1 MTANAVRPRRAAS
14 VPAVERA
21 TRILVALG
29 NGQEEATLTELAR
42 DLTMHKS
49 TAHNILETLARHGF
63 VSRDAATRRY
73 RLGPTLATLGRA
85 AAVGPDLVALARP
98 HLIRLQQLC
107 GETVTL
113 HARDGAGSLIL
124 ASEESAHELRV
135 SARPGH
141 RLPPAAG
148 AVAKI
153 LFAFG
158 SQTPPPLPE
167 PLPMFTRRTI
177 ASAGRY
183 LDELHRVRRAGVAY
197 DEMEYVPGVRAVSAP
212 VCPGRDA
219 EGEAIAVLSIVG
231 VAARISP
238 ADLRRF
244 ARPLTY
250 AARVLSATLRSQTDH
265 GPSARARAVRA
276 NGRRRRSR

>member
-1 MTANAVRPRRAAS
+1 MTASAVHRGHAVA

-21 TRILVALG
+21 AGILLALG
-29 NGQEEATLTELAR
+29 DGGRDATLTELAR
-42 DLTMHKS
+42 GLGMNKS

-63 VSRDAATRRY
+63 VSRDGVTRKY
-73 RLGPTLATLGRA
+73 RLGPALPALGHA
-85 AAVGPDLVALARP
+85 ALVGPDLVTLARP
-98 HLIRLQQLC
+98 HLIRLQQQC

-113 HARDGAGSLIL
+113 HARDGAGSVIL
-124 ASEESAHELRV
+124 VSEESAHELKV

-158 SQTPPPLPE
+158 SQEPPRLPDPLPS
-167 PLPMFTRRTI
+167 FTRRTI
-177 ASAGRY
+177 ATPGRY
-183 LDELHRVRRAGVAY
+183 LDELRRVRRTGVAY
-197 DEMEYVPGVRAVSAP
+197 DEMEYLPGVRAVSAP
-212 VCPGRDA
+212 VFPGRDM

-231 VAARISP
+231 VAARISR

-244 ARPLTY
+244 ARPLTN
-250 AARVLSATLRSQTDH
+250 AARVLSATLRAQA
-265 GPSARARAVRA
+265 GRAPSIRDGALRS

>member
-1 MTANAVRPRRAAS
+1 MTANAVRRKRAAS

-21 TRILVALG
+21 AGILLALG
-29 NGQEEATLTELAR
+29 NGGRDASLTELAR
-42 DLTMHKS
+42 GLGMNKS

-63 VSRDAATRRY
+63 VSRDGVTRKY
-73 RLGPTLATLGRA
+73 RLGPALPVLGHA
-85 AAVGPDLVALARP
+85 AAVGPDLVDLARP
-98 HLIRLQQLC
+98 LLIRLRQLS

-113 HARDGAGSLIL
+113 HGRDGAGSMIL
-124 ASEESAHELRV
+124 ASEESAHELKV

-158 SQTPPPLPE
+158 SQTPRLPE
-167 PLPMFTRRTI
+167 RFPSFTRRTI
-177 ASAGRY
+177 ASPLRY
-183 LDELHRVRRAGVAY
+183 VDELRRVRRAGVAY
-197 DEMEYVPGVRAVSAP
+197 DEMEYLPGVRAVSAP
-212 VCPGRDA
+212 VFPGKDPA
-219 EGEAIAVLSIVG
+219 GEAIAVLSIVG
-231 VAARISP
+231 VAARISS

-244 ARPLTY
+244 VRPLTA
-250 AARVLSATLRSQTDH
+250 AARELSAMLRYQA
-265 GPSARARAVRA
+265 GRAPSVHAVAVRS